1 MDVFE
6 QISMAL
12 AVLALLGGML
22 WALRRKGLASF
33 RFKAGRSGHDRSLQL
48 VERLALTPN
57 HSLHLVRVADRTLLI
72 GVAPGACTL
81 LESHVPSAPPA
92 NIPR

>member
-6 QISMAL
+6 QLSMVF

-22 WALRRKGLASF
+22 WALRRKGVASF
-33 RFKAGRSGHDRSLQL
+33 RFTGGRSSNDRALQL

-72 GVAPGACTL
+72 GVAPGSCTL
-81 LESHVPSAPPA
+81 LEGLPAAPPA
-92 NIPR
+92 NTPR